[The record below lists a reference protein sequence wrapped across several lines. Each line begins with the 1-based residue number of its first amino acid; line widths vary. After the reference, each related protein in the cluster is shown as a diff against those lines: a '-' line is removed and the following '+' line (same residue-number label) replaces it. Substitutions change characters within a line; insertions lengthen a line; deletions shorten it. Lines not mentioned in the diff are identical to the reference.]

1 VLVGALTLFAWG
13 RWRYDVVAL
22 VALLTLVIAGIVPA
36 DTAFTG
42 FGHPAVITVAA
53 ILVVSRGLQNS
64 GLIDRVARWLSRAG
78 DAPTAQVASTSGFIA
93 LCSGFMNNVGALALL
108 MPATIRLA
116 KRAGNPRS
124 LLLMPLAFASLLG
137 GMITVIGTPP
147 NIIIATYRGTVTDEP
162 FAMFDFAPVGIGIML
177 AGVAFLALVGWRLIP
192 RRPQADDDEDL
203 FDIKEYLTELQVPE
217 GSPIVDRRIGDLEEL
232 TEVPVAVVTLIRG
245 DRRLPAPSFYERL
258 RIGDVLVIE
267 ADTEGIEALVQEAKL
282 EPAEAQE
289 LGELALDSEDV
300 NLIEAVVTHG
310 APIEGRSA
318 FDVRLRA
325 RYGMNLLAVAREGG
339 RIRQRLGRVKLQAGD
354 VLLLQS
360 PGEGLSS
367 TLSALGCLPLAQ
379 RELDLHQRTGIL
391 AAVLIFGAALL
402 AAAGL
407 RILPIEVAVTLA
419 ALAMGFAG
427 LVTLRQAYEAID
439 WSVLILLGAMIPVG
453 AALETTG
460 AAASLADWYLDLGGA
475 LPGWVMLTLLLV
487 VAMLLSDVVNNAAA
501 AVILAP
507 IAVGTAAGLGVSAD
521 PFLMAVAVGASSAFL
536 TPIGHQ
542 SNVLVMGP
550 GGYRFSDYWRVGLPL
565 EVVVVAV
572 AVPLIL
578 IVWPL

>member
-1 VLVGALTLFAWG
+1 M
-13 RWRYDVVAL
+13 VAL
-22 VALLTLVIAGIVPA
+22 VALLTLVVANIVPA
-36 DTAFTG
+36 ETAFTG

-78 DAPTAQVASTSGFIA
+78 DAPTAQVASTSGFVA

-137 GMITVIGTPP
+137 GMLTAVGTPP

-162 FAMFDFAPVGIGIML
+162 FAMFDFVPVGAGIMV
-177 AGVAFLALVGWRLIP
+177 AGVTFLALVGWRLIP
-192 RRPQADDDEDL
+192 RRLQAESEDSL
-203 FDIKEYLTELQVPE
+203 FEVTDYLTELRVPE
-217 GSPIVDRRIGDLEEL
+217 GSPMVDRRIGELEEQAEAEA
-232 TEVPVAVVTLIRG
+232 TVVTLIRG
-245 DRRLPAPSFYERL
+245 ERRQPAPSTWERL
-258 RIGDVLVIE
+258 QPDDVLVIE
-267 ADTEGIEALVQEAKL
+267 ADTEAIEALVQETKL
-282 EPAEAQE
+282 EPAASRE
-289 LGELALDSEDV
+289 LKDVELDSEDV
-300 NLIEAVVTHG
+300 SLIEAVVTAG

-318 FDVRLRA
+318 FDLRLRA
-325 RYGMNLLAVAREGG
+325 RYGVNLLAVAREGG

-354 VLLLQS
+354 VLLLQG
-360 PGEGLSS
+360 PVDGMAQ
-367 TLSALGCLPLAQ
+367 TLSAIGSLPLAQ
-379 RELDLHQRTGIL
+379 REIDLQPRTGVL
-391 AAVLIFGAALL
+391 AGVLIFGAALL

-407 RILPIEVAVTLA
+407 RILPIEVAVALA

-439 WSVLILLGAMIPVG
+439 WPVLILLGAMIPVG
-453 AALETTG
+453 GALETTG
-460 AAASLADWYLDLGGA
+460 AAERLAGWYVDLGAA
-475 LPGWVMLTLLLV
+475 LPAWAMLTLLLV

-507 IAVGTAAGLGVSAD
+507 IAVSTAVGLGVSSD

-565 EVVVVAV
+565 EVVVAAV
-572 AVPLIL
+572 AVPVIL
-578 IVWPL
+578 LVWPL